1 MRQPAKNEGTVHN
14 KKYEDYFHL
23 LSKGEKKKQEKRKQ
37 SRRKPI
43 FCVLTSVK
51 STVDFVGASFLPA
64 GQRER
69 GLLNCGDGWANLN

>member
-1 MRQPAKNEGTVHN
+1 MRQPAKNESSVHN
-14 KKYEDYFHL
+14 KKYKDYFHL
-23 LSKGEKKKQEKRKQ
+23 LSKGRKKKKQKKRKQ

-64 GQRER
+64 GQGERE
-69 GLLNCGDGWANLN
+69 LLNCGDGLG

>member
-14 KKYEDYFHL
+14 KKYEHYFHL
-23 LSKGEKKKQEKRKQ
+23 LSKGEKKKKKRKQ
-37 SRRKPI
+37 SRHKPI

-69 GLLNCGDGWANLN
+69 GLLNCGDGWAKLN

>member
-37 SRRKPI
+37 S
-43 FCVLTSVK
+43 
-51 STVDFVGASFLPA
+51 
-64 GQRER
+64 
-69 GLLNCGDGWANLN
+69 